1 MVLQALTPRKAGAQ
15 RVQPKSRPP
24 RVKVVLSAE
33 ARATLKLDRREK
45 SQRFKKDLDHAWK
58 SLDDA
63 TKTITSKHHK
73 SVRHVQNELFLGHTK
88 FRSRRNKINPWN
100 AYFWKQRCIDRAANE
115 SDENSMFFVF
125 VLSSNCLLKNIAAV
139 GGKPTL
145 RELVQ
150 QIREEYLKLLVEE
163 KEHAVEEFS
172 EFRECKT
179 KGIRVTVKSKISDI
193 TYTVNTIENEVCVVS
208 YFACPISL
216 FF

>member
-1 MVLQALTPRKAGAQ
+1 M
-15 RVQPKSRPP
+15 
-24 RVKVVLSAE
+24 
-33 ARATLKLDRREK
+33 
-45 SQRFKKDLDHAWK
+45 WK

-63 TKTITSKHHK
+63 TKTIASKHHK
-73 SVRHVQNELFLGHTK
+73 SVRHIQNKLFLGHTK
-88 FRSRRNKINPWN
+88 FCSRHNKINPWN
-100 AYFWKQRCIDRAANE
+100 VYFWKQQCIDCAASE

-125 VLSSNCLLKNIAAV
+125 VLSSNCLLKNTAVV

-163 KEHAVEEFS
+163 KERAVEEFS
-172 EFRECKT
+172 EFCECKT
-179 KGIRVTVKSKISDI
+179 KGIWVTAKSKISDI
-193 TYTVNTIENEVCVVS
+193 TYTVNTIENEVCIVS